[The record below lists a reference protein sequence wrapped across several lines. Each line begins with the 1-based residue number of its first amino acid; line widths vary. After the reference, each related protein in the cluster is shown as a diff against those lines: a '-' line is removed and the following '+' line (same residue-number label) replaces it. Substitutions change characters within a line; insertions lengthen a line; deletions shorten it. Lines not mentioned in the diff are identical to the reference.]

1 MAMNVAPFQS
11 TDEFT
16 MAGFNSK
23 IADINSGVNTEVDGQ
38 IGDIK
43 FSARNITDPKWHK
56 CDGSM
61 FPYTGNE
68 ALTALKLSNKFNVE
82 VIKMFNLD
90 TINSNIHSVCC
101 YDGGYALCVRQGSS
115 EYFVLTEDF
124 KTTKAVYDIT
134 SIGAYWNNGYGKVF
148 YRNNQFILFTYTDSS
163 NFGIFSSPT
172 GESWEKKVTYRSS
185 DKNYPDMS
193 YGYDHNFIY
202 SKGKYYCSSPIAS
215 SNVIYLYYSED
226 LITWN
231 SLNINMGNTVQVGGI
246 TIGNGYVVIGFSVNY
261 DVYAAYVSED
271 NLAKLTYK
279 SLLSLPSGVGVIAP
293 IIQFLNGTFYY
304 FIGYSTSSSSA
315 EHYIIEWSDW
325 STITKRS
332 VNKGYSSTEYA
343 LVTSRD
349 YMLWTDDQQL
359 AMLVRNNKLYL
370 INADKCYIYDTEL
383 RTVQWF
389 NIPQP
394 GWGTSSSYYCCSDG
408 NRFVSISVGSDKVGN
423 ATSTNVFL
431 VSHFTDNQLP
441 TLDYGYIKI
450 SN

>member
-68 ALTALKLSNKFNVE
+68 ALTALNLSNKFNVE
-82 VIKMFNLD
+82 AIKAFNLD
-90 TINSNIHSVCC
+90 TVSSNIYSVCC
-101 YDGGYALCVRQGSS
+101 YDGGYALLVRTVSS
-115 EYFVLTEDF
+115 QYFVLTEDF
-124 KTTKAVYDIT
+124 KTTKAVYDIA

-148 YRNNQFILFTYTDSS
+148 YRNNQFILFAYVDSS

-172 GESWEKKVTYRSS
+172 GESWEKKVSYRSS
-185 DKNYPDMS
+185 DKNYPDMMH
-193 YGYDHNFIY
+193 GYDHNFIY
-202 SKGKYYCSSPIAS
+202 SKGKYYCSSLSESS

-226 LITWN
+226 LTTWN
-231 SLNINMGNTVQVGGI
+231 FLNINMGDSVQVGGM
-246 TIGNGYVVIGFSVNY
+246 TIGNGYVVIGFYVNRN
-261 DVYAAYVSED
+261 VYAAYVSED
-271 NLAKLTYK
+271 NLTELTYK
-279 SLLSLPSGVGVIAP
+279 NLLSVPSSTSTVAP
-293 IIQFLNGTFYY
+293 IIQFLNGTFYC
-304 FIGYSTSSSSA
+304 FVGYATSSSTT
-315 EHYIIEWSDW
+315 EHYIIKWSDW

-332 VNKGYSSTEYA
+332 VNNGYSSTEYA
-343 LVTSRD
+343 LATSRN
-349 YMLWTDDQQL
+349 YMLWTDDTQF

-370 INADKCYIYDTEL
+370 INQGKCYVYDIKL

-389 NIPQP
+389 NIPQFF
-394 GWGTSSSYYCCSDG
+394 SCCSDG
-408 NRFVSISVGSDKVGN
+408 NRFVGIDKGFDRVGS
-423 ATSTNVFL
+423 ASSTNVYL

>member
-68 ALTALKLSNKFNVE
+68 ALTALNLSNKFNVE

-90 TINSNIHSVCC
+90 TINSGIYSVCC
-101 YDGGYALCVRQGSS
+101 YDGGYALCVRRDSS
-115 EYFVLTEDF
+115 QYFVLTEDF

-134 SIGAYWNNGYGKVF
+134 SIGAYWNTGLATVV
-148 YRNNQFILFTYTDSS
+148 YRNNQFILFANTDS
-163 NFGIFSSPT
+163 NKHGIFTSQT
-172 GESWEKKVTYRSS
+172 GESWELKVSYSNTNKS
-185 DKNYPDMS
+185 YPRMIGGHD
-193 YGYDHNFIY
+193 YNFIY
-202 SKGKYYCSSPIAS
+202 SNGKYYCNLPFGET
-215 SNVIYLYYSED
+215 NNLVYLYYSED

-231 SLNINMGNTVQVGGI
+231 SLTINTGDSVQVGGV
-246 TIGNGYVVIGFSVNY
+246 TIGNGYVVIGYYLNRNI
-261 DVYAAYVSED
+261 YAAYVSED
-271 NLAKLTYK
+271 NLTELTYK
-279 SLLSLPSGVGVIAP
+279 SLFSVNYSVSFTAP

-304 FIGYSTSSSSA
+304 FVGYSTSSSTA

-349 YMLWTDDQQL
+349 YMLWTNDQQL

-370 INADKCYIYDTEL
+370 INQAKCYVYDIGL

-389 NIPQP
+389 NIPEI
-394 GWGTSSSYYCCSDG
+394 SRDCYCSDG
-408 NRFVSISVGSDKVGN
+408 NRFVSISKGYDKVGD